1 MRPERDLV
9 LGDRYV
15 LTRPIAVGGMGEVWE
30 GADLLLSRRVAV
42 KILKDELRTTPAF
55 IQRFRAEARHAASLG
70 HPGIATVYD
79 YGETADVAYLVM
91 ELVPGRTLSELLVE
105 QPDLPTATK
114 LSILSQTAEA
124 LHAAHRAGVIH
135 RDVKPA
141 NLIVAADG
149 TVKVTDFGIA
159 RAIGAAPLTE
169 AGQVFGTA
177 HYMSPEQATGNQ
189 VTSASDIYS
198 LGVVAYE
205 MFAGRR
211 PFEAETP
218 VAVSTAHIHSP
229 VPPLPPVVPRGVA
242 DLIMEALAKDPASR
256 PASAEMFALRAR
268 REMSDDRP
276 APTLTMPATAT
287 ASTTRASAQP
297 PPARTGGAS
306 GDGTADSDG
315 MRRPAMA
322 ALLVFLALVVL
333 IAGGV
338 WLFAATLGTD
348 NSSDGSLGSDTT
360 ATTEPPPSTTLD
372 TSAPPSTAAA
382 TVAPATATPTTA
394 TPTTATPTTAAPTTA
409 APTTATP
416 TTGAPV
422 TTVPVSTSATVAATT
437 TLPPPPTTADTP
449 ITAAPVLTPTP
460 ALGPADE
467 DEVLAFVLTYYEQVN
482 ADEFDASWPTL
493 TQEFRDARNL
503 TFESYARYWRNTSL
517 ELDDLRYTPG
527 PGPNEGRV
535 RFAARYDTFG
545 RIVEETD
552 ELTLRREQDGRLVIT
567 EQRIVS

>member
-1 MRPERDLV
+1 M
-9 LGDRYV
+9 
-15 LTRPIAVGGMGEVWE
+15 GGMGEVWE

-55 IQRFRAEARHAASLG
+55 IQRFRAEARHAASLA

-79 YGETADVAYLVM
+79 YGETAEVAYLVM
-91 ELVPGRTLSELLVE
+91 ELVPGQTLSELLVE
-105 QPDLPTATK
+105 QPDLPTATR

-141 NLIVAADG
+141 NLIVGPNG

-159 RAIGAAPLTE
+159 RAIGAASLTD

-218 VAVSTAHIHSP
+218 LAVSTAHIHSP
-229 VPPLPPVVPRGVA
+229 VPPLPPGVPEAVA
-242 DLIMEALAKDPASR
+242 DLIRESLAKDPAAR
-256 PASAEMFALRAR
+256 PASAEVFALRVR
-268 REMSDDRP
+268 REMRDGLP

-287 ASTTRASAQP
+287 AVTTTPASAQP
-297 PPARTGGAS
+297 PPARTGSAVS
-306 GDGTADSDG
+306 DGTADPEG
-315 MRRPAMA
+315 MRRPALA
-322 ALLVFLALVVL
+322 ALLVFLGLVLL

-348 NSSDGSLGSDTT
+348 NSSEGSLGSDTT
-360 ATTEPPPSTTLD
+360 ATADPPPSSTLA
-372 TSAPPSTAAA
+372 TSAPPSTAPA
-382 TVAPATATPTTA
+382 TVAPATAA
-394 TPTTATPTTAAPTTA
+394 PTTAAPTTA
-409 APTTATP
+409 APTTAAP
-416 TTGAPV
+416 TTAAP
-422 TTVPVSTSATVAATT
+422 TTAAPTTAAPTTAAPAATAPASTSATVAATPT
-437 TLPPPPTTADTP
+437 EPPAPTTTDTP
-449 ITAAPVLTPTP
+449 ITAAPVLTPNP
-460 ALGPADE
+460 GLGPTDADE
-467 DEVLAFVLTYYEQVN
+467 ALAFVLTYYEQVN
-482 ADEFDASWPTL
+482 GGEFDATWPKL

-517 ELDDLRYTPG
+517 ELGDLRYTPG
-527 PGPNEGRV
+527 PAPNEARV
-535 RFAARYDTFG
+535 RFDARYDTFG

-567 EQRIVS
+567 EQRVVA

>member
-1 MRPERDLV
+1 VRPERDLV

-15 LTRPIAVGGMGEVWE
+15 LTRPIATGGMGEVWE

-91 ELVPGRTLSELLVE
+91 ELVPGRTLSELLAE

-159 RAIGAAPLTE
+159 RAIGAAPLTD
-169 AGQVFGTA
+169 AGQVIGTA
-177 HYMSPEQATGNQ
+177 HYMSPEQATGKQ

-218 VAVSTAHIHSP
+218 VAVSAAHVNSP
-229 VPPLPPVVPRGVA
+229 IPPLPPVVPRGVA

-256 PASAEMFALRAR
+256 PASAEAFAVRAR
-268 REMSDDRP
+268 RELSDGRP
-276 APTLTMPATAT
+276 APTLTLPATAT
-287 ASTTRASAQP
+287 ASTTRVSTP
-297 PPARTGGAS
+297 LPPARTGGAP
-306 GDGTADSDG
+306 GDRPADSDG

-322 ALLVFLALVVL
+322 ALLVFLGLVLL
-333 IAGGV
+333 IAGGL
-338 WLFAATLGTD
+338 WLFTATLGTD
-348 NSSDGSLGSDTT
+348 NSSDGSPGPDT
-360 ATTEPPPSTTLD
+360 AASTEPPASTTLA
-372 TSAPPSTAAA
+372 TSAPPTTAPA
-382 TVAPATATPTTA
+382 TVAPATAA
-394 TPTTATPTTAAPTTA
+394 PTTATPTTAAPTTA

-416 TTGAPV
+416 TTLAPA
-422 TTVPVSTSATVAATT
+422 TTAPASTSATVAATT
-437 TLPPPPTTADTP
+437 TVPPAPTTAGTP

-467 DEVLAFVLTYYEQVN
+467 DEVVAFVLTYYEQVN
-482 ADEFDASWPTL
+482 AGEFDATWPAL

-517 ELDDLRYTPG
+517 ELGDLRYTPG